1 MQMETLIA
9 AAVLAPALGAVAA
22 CNAWTIFI
30 QIRERLT
37 AVPDGNRRDL
47 DC

>member
-37 AVPDGNRRDL
+37 ASNGDRRDL